1 MVTVLIALLLVVGVL
16 WYLSSPHRRTRL
28 RGRWLKRQ
36 VERGKAQWGR
46 QRPKPHTFTGRGRG
60 GVGGVVMKGRAK
72 ISAKIKRGPKSGERY
87 LRWQPY

>member
-46 QRPKPHTFTGRGRG
+46 QRPKPHTANVPNHTRLQDADAAAW
-60 GVGGVVMKGRAK
+60 VA
-72 ISAKIKRGPKSGERY
+72 SS
-87 LRWQPY
+87 